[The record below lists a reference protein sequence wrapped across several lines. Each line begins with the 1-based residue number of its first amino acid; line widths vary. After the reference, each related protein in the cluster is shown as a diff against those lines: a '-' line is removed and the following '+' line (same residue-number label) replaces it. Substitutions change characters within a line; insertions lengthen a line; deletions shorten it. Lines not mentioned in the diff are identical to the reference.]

1 MKWYILLIIGIFL
14 LDFIYKNFF
23 EKKKKKITLRRKSDS
38 YYEEEE
44 LKFKSINNMNINNK
58 TNITIQNINISN
70 LEKITQYEFK
80 KKKMY
85 SDDDEFESVM
95 PPLKKKNK
103 YNNYI

>member
-14 LDFIYKNFF
+14 LDFLYKNFF

-38 YYEEEE
+38 YYDEEEQR
-44 LKFKSINNMNINNK
+44 FKSINNNNN
-58 TNITIQNINISN
+58 TINITRKNINISN

-80 KKKMY
+80 EKKII

-95 PPLKKKNK
+95 PPLKKKQ
-103 YNNYI
+103 I

>member
-1 MKWYILLIIGIFL
+1 
-14 LDFIYKNFF
+14 
-23 EKKKKKITLRRKSDS
+23 
-38 YYEEEE
+38 
-44 LKFKSINNMNINNK
+44 MNINNK

-103 YNNYI
+103 YNNYL